1 MRIALVIGK
10 HQSIIRIRQILKLEN
25 FDLAEGIF
33 GASGIFTR
41 VLAGAYTAINLLF
54 NSLGHISDGFCI
66 TRNSDNLGVSC
77 QRIAGCFLS
86 IRNNG

>member
-41 VLAGAYTAINLLF
+41 VLAGAY
-54 NSLGHISDGFCI
+54 
-66 TRNSDNLGVSC
+66 R
-77 QRIAGCFLS
+77 CFEHD
-86 IRNNG
+86 

>member
-1 MRIALVIGK
+1 VWGMASGVTARFCRCRAIFIGNLFFTASSSLLPNLMRIALVIGK

-41 VLAGAYTAINLLF
+41 VLAGAYSWL
-54 NSLGHISDGFCI
+54 
-66 TRNSDNLGVSC
+66 V
-77 QRIAGCFLS
+77 RIEK
-86 IRNNG
+86 R

>member
-10 HQSIIRIRQILKLEN
+10 HQSIIRIRQILKLAN

-41 VLAGAYTAINLLF
+41 VLAGAYKNKRL
-54 NSLGHISDGFCI
+54 
-66 TRNSDNLGVSC
+66 RNTSKQLYK
-77 QRIAGCFLS
+77 
-86 IRNNG
+86 

>member
-10 HQSIIRIRQILKLEN
+10 HQSIVRIRQILKLEK

-41 VLAGAYTAINLLF
+41 VLAGAYIKALRTNQCHYYDQF
-54 NSLGHISDGFCI
+54 DVF
-66 TRNSDNLGVSC
+66 RMD
-77 QRIAGCFLS
+77 QRARIFRES
-86 IRNNG
+86 

>member
-10 HQSIIRIRQILKLEN
+10 HQSIIRIRQILKLAN

-41 VLAGAYTAINLLF
+41 VLAGAYMLRYYSKGEARCRHGMY
-54 NSLGHISDGFCI
+54 S
-66 TRNSDNLGVSC
+66 
-77 QRIAGCFLS
+77 
-86 IRNNG
+86 

>member
-10 HQSIIRIRQILKLEN
+10 HQSIIRIRQILKLAN

-41 VLAGAYTAINLLF
+41 VLAGAYSI
-54 NSLGHISDGFCI
+54 
-66 TRNSDNLGVSC
+66 
-77 QRIAGCFLS
+77 RIAIGVAVDY
-86 IRNNG
+86 IK